1 MLRQRK
7 AQIPHN
13 SGIQL
18 RVPFQKAQRQPPRSR
33 AACSRGVGHGGRQQR
48 QRSLHRLCVTH
59 PAHVSR
65 TFSPGHTL
73 HGAHQLR
80 QAFAAA
86 GRRRNDRHAQP
97 LPQQGRVHFYAFAPR
112 LVHQVHTQYHIIRN
126 FHCLQRQI

>member
-1 MLRQRK
+1 MQRLLRDAPFRKKAPCPRQYFRHIRMLRQRK

-97 LPQQGRVHFYAFAPR
+97 LPQ
-112 LVHQVHTQYHIIRN
+112 
-126 FHCLQRQI
+126 